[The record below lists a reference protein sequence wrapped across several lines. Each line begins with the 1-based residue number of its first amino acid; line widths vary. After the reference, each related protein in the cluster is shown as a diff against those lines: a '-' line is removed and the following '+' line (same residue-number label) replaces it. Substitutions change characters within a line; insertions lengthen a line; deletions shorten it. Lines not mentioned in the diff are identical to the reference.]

1 MKDIL
6 KMIRFDYIT
15 VRSLTVPYVIGFI
28 GISFVLS
35 LFGIPLGVFCVAALL
50 AIFAPV
56 QELANSDSE
65 KIYGIL
71 PVRRDTVTRAAFL
84 EMIVPLFVGEL
95 LSFLFLFISSA
106 SKLYRIFPKNI
117 SNMIEVL
124 FDFSERGT
132 GISSDGLYIV
142 LMLTTAYLCVL
153 AAYLQMASKIQ
164 GREND
169 IKNLLLAISVTVAV
183 FAVITALVKAGMLPP
198 LQKWPMPQTTAGK
211 LLFAV
216 ILNIIGAG
224 VSVLLCEI
232 TVKKTADFEI

>member
-6 KMIRFDYIT
+6 KMVRFDYIS
-15 VRSLTVPYVIGFI
+15 VNSLTVPYVIGFI

-35 LFGIPLGVFCVAALL
+35 LFGIPLGVFCVAALM

-56 QELANSDSE
+56 QELAHSDSE

-71 PVRRDTVTRAAFL
+71 PVRRDAVTRAAFL
-84 EMIVPLFVGEL
+84 EMIVPLYVGEL
-95 LSFLFLFISSA
+95 LSFLFLFISRS

-117 SNMIEVL
+117 GNMIEAL
-124 FDFSERGT
+124 FDFFESGT
-132 GISSDGLYIV
+132 GISFDGLYIV
-142 LMLTTAYLCVL
+142 LILISAYLCVL
-153 AAYLQMASKIQ
+153 AAYLEMASKIQ

-169 IKNLLLAISVTVAV
+169 IRNLLLAIFITVAV

-198 LQKWPMPQTTAGK
+198 FQKWPMPQTVAGK
-211 LLFAV
+211 WLFAV
-216 ILNIIGAG
+216 ILNSIAAG
-224 VSVLLCEI
+224 VSVLFCEI